1 MERRRKERAN
11 DGRCEMTL
19 NMHSTGTINIYNCP
33 PTTVGQPDECPPP
46 SRATGA
52 CIPLA
57 PGSKH
62 KISMQDKL
70 QLLIENSPVPSVLA
84 GTIMQQTRRYLQ
96 GRSPGNELEASVF
109 DVFGSLPSE
118 LQDALSCTM
127 ETFDGLTKSERDS
140 LFSPEV
146 FGVGDQALSAELIS
160 DLFIEELEARAADV
174 VFDDAR
180 CTEERPGVPRPIF
193 QPDPDGAFFVG
204 FPPQICRV
212 NGLRTIYFDPTLG
225 VGDYDPDEFEQICK
239 HEVLDAEVEVNC
251 EVQTEDC
258 PGHQIGGANGPC
270 LRVPEVSNGD
280 AVVLEGLNF
289 FNVEATVRL
298 QAKAPGAATAE
309 VDAFV
314 CGDQDTPATEES
326 NGEQFPIND
335 CRVHD
340 RLTFQIP
347 DELPTGIY
355 EVRVVVPNNTGMEEA
370 TPEFISDEIYI
381 RVIPPETAVF
391 QIASETLHAEKETSP
406 AWWGSDEVGLRILSI
421 PIFSDLTL
429 GELDDPIDFRAGN
442 VDSGNTRDI
451 SRVLIQESG
460 LAAVSIGIIGFEID
474 SETAYENQIDDFTD
488 AWVDILKRVWDAIKE
503 KVGEAVAGIVTKFG
517 FKGLVGVLI
526 AAAALIVI
534 VTIVALW
541 APADWIIGEDTIG
554 LDTVALASLTSA
566 NFPAPQEIGYTS
578 TSGIDVKIVPMD
590 KGVQYRER
598 REYRSDGEDSEYH
611 ITLRYNRLA

>member
-1 MERRRKERAN
+1 MLEQRRKQRDN
-11 DGRCEMTL
+11 DSRCEMTL
-19 NMHSTGTINIYNCP
+19 NLHSKGTINIYNCP

-62 KISMQDKL
+62 KRSMQDKL
-70 QLLIENSPVPSVLA
+70 QPLIENSPVPSVLA
-84 GTIMQQTRRYLQ
+84 ATIMQQARRYLQ
-96 GRSPGNELEASVF
+96 GRSPGNDLEASVF

-127 ETFDGLTKSERDS
+127 ETFDGLTKGERDS

-160 DLFIEELEARAADV
+160 DLFIEEVEARAADM

-193 QPDPDGAFFVG
+193 RPDPDGVTFLG

-225 VGDYDPDEFEQICK
+225 VGDYDPDEFEQICTW
-239 HEVLDAEVEVNC
+239 EVSDNEHKANC

-280 AVVLEGLNF
+280 AAVLEGLNF

-355 EVRVVVPNNTGMEEA
+355 EVRVVVPNNTGVEEA
-370 TPEFISDEIYI
+370 QPEFISDEIYI

-391 QIASETLHAEKETSP
+391 QIASETLHAEEETSP
-406 AWWGSDEVGLRILSI
+406 EWAGSDEVGLRFLAI
-421 PIFSDLTL
+421 PIFSDGTL
-429 GELDDPIDFRAGN
+429 GDEKSIDFRAGN

-460 LAAVSIGIIGFEID
+460 LAGVSIGIIGFEID
-474 SETAYENQIDDFTD
+474 SESAFENQIDSFTD
-488 AWVDILKRVWDAIKE
+488 AFVDILKRVWDAIKE
-503 KVGEAVAGIVTKFG
+503 KVGEAVAEIVKKWG

-526 AAAALIVI
+526 AAAALIVL

-541 APADWIIGEDTIG
+541 APADLIIGEDTIG

-566 NFPAPQEIGYTS
+566 NFPAPREIEYTS
-578 TSGIDVKIVPMD
+578 TGGGRHQDCS
-590 KGVQYRER
+590 
-598 REYRSDGEDSEYH
+598 
-611 ITLRYNRLA
+611 NRQGCSVS